1 MNTKLSKWI
10 STTIV
15 GMSLLSTASYAQN
28 TITVKPT
35 IQRYLGES
43 TSKLDR
49 DKYMQAHIWFGDKE
63 DKEFEAFKRAYNI
76 NPEYKGS
83 RRFWSP
89 LSTVK
94 AGKRPKVKN
103 RYKGVREVTPFS
115 VSTGRATTFFYDRS
129 VDYSEMDVT
138 EYSKDLA
145 AYLAERFKK
154 DWQEMPAIY
163 EPYNEPM
170 VHAKDLYPGKGQ
182 KDKSNKAIIK
192 VSESLREIGRAI
204 HAVPELQNMKVAG
217 YASAWPAFEVNDF
230 DVWDTRYRSF
240 IDIAGKDMDILSV
253 HLYDGK
259 GLNNSGGRRSG
270 SNAEAI
276 LDLIEAY
283 SYISI
288 GEVKPIAITEYGR
301 LVDDQ
306 PGWTAKNGKS
316 NYHPIENSQAVRS
329 QMHMAMAF
337 MERGDNLVCAIPFS
351 TSKQSPTKKFAKAGL
366 WTKGESGEWELTSRK
381 YFFEVLKDVKGNRVH
396 IGSDNVDIQTQ
407 AFVDGKQ
414 LYVILNNL
422 NEETETLNLAIDE
435 TKGLKNVKIKR
446 IKTYVNQL
454 PELVNESSKKAPST
468 IDIAYGETIVLTYN
482 FSKPLATKKIEYST
496 KYYASEYLKPIKANQ
511 ANTFAFQDVVADG
524 KGSAVLR
531 LGVGRAHGKSLQPK
545 VVVNGKEVTLPEDV
559 IRGYDQH
566 NRKQF
571 FGLLEIP
578 VPAEFLKSGDNI
590 VSITFP
596 DTNGRISSAVLKV
609 IGFSKKSS

>member
-10 STTIV
+10 GTTIV
-15 GMSLLSTASYAQN
+15 GMSLLSTTGYAQN
-28 TITVKPT
+28 TITVNPT
-35 IQRYLGES
+35 IQCYLGET
-43 TSKLDR
+43 TSELDR
-49 DKYMQAHIWFGDKE
+49 GKYMQAHIWFGEKE
-63 DKEFEAFKRAYNI
+63 DQDFEAFKNEYNI
-76 NPEYKGS
+76 SSEYKGS

-94 AGKRPKVKN
+94 NWKRPKVKN
-103 RYKGVREVTPFS
+103 KFNGERKVQPYS
-115 VSTGRATTFFYDRS
+115 VITGRATNFFYDRS
-129 VDYSEMDVT
+129 VDYSEADVA

-145 AYLAERFKK
+145 AYIAERFKK
-154 DWQEMPAIY
+154 DWVEMPSIY

-170 VHAKDLYPGKGQ
+170 VHAKDLYPGKGK
-182 KDKSNKAIIK
+182 KDKSDKAIIK
-192 VSESLREIGRAI
+192 ISESLRDIGQAI
-204 HAVPELQNMKVAG
+204 HAVPELKNMKVAG
-217 YASAWPAFEVNDF
+217 YASAWPAFEVGDF
-230 DVWDTRYRSF
+230 NVWDTRYRTF

-283 SYISI
+283 SYISL

-329 QMHMAMAF
+329 QMHLAMGF
-337 MERGDNLVCAIPFS
+337 MERGDNIVCAIPFS
-351 TSKQSPTKKFAKAGL
+351 TGKQSPTKKFAKAGL
-366 WTKGESGEWELTSRK
+366 WTKGENGGWELTSRK

-422 NEETETLNLAIDE
+422 NEETQTLNLAIDE
-435 TKGLKNVKIKR
+435 LKGLKKVETKR

-454 PELVNESSKKAPST
+454 PELIKETSKKAPST
-468 IDIAYGETIVLTYN
+468 IDIAYGETIILTYN
-482 FSKPLATKKIEYST
+482 FSKSLPTKKKEYST
-496 KYYASEYLKPIKANQ
+496 KYYASEYLKPIKANE
-511 ANTFAFQDVVADG
+511 ASTFKFQNVLADA

-531 LGVGRAHGKSLQPK
+531 LGVGRDHGKSLQP
-545 VVVNGKEVTLPEDV
+545 VVTVNGQKVTLPEDV

-566 NRKQF
+566 NRGKF

-578 VPAEFLKSGDNI
+578 VPAEYLKSGENE

-596 DTNGRISSAVLKV
+596 DSNGRISSAVLKV
-609 IGFSKKSS
+609 IGFSKKNS